1 MLDAEFLKVM
11 NRYINLNRLE
21 FLVTYRCSSNCRHCA
36 VGNQSSSPGQLDA
49 DLAVSVLREV
59 SLKYDLDSVMT
70 FGGEPLLY
78 PDVVSAV
85 HAEAKALNIPTRQ
98 IITNGYWTRD
108 GDKTLEIARS
118 LAHAG
123 VNDVLISVDAYHQEH
138 IPIEK
143 VVTSVKAL
151 WEAGIR
157 EIKWS
162 PCWLVSE
169 NDANEYN
176 LQTRNILDE
185 LNSYLSLKTGTGN
198 VMEPQGRALDNF
210 RSFFQPAPDWSGRS
224 CGEMPYT
231 GKLDDIRGLCVEPD
245 GDIQVCG
252 YLLGNVTE
260 TAVTRILDKY
270 DPYDDPYLKIIL
282 EDGVESLVRK
292 ARSSGVPLR
301 ETGYYSVCDLCRSL
315 RADGL
320 P

>member
-1 MLDAEFLKVM
+1 M

-36 VGNQSSSPGQLDA
+36 VGNQSGSPGRIDA
-49 DLAVSVLREV
+49 DIAVSVLREV

-78 PDVVSAV
+78 PDLVRAV
-85 HAEAKALNIPTRQ
+85 HAEAEALDIPTRQ

-108 GDKTLEIARS
+108 EDKTRGIARS
-118 LAHAG
+118 LADAG
-123 VNDVLISVDAYHQEH
+123 VNDVLISVDAFHQEH

-143 VVTSVKAL
+143 VVISVKAL

-169 NDANEYN
+169 DDANDFN
-176 LQTRNILDE
+176 
-185 LNSYLSLKTGTGN
+185 LKTKAVLNELKGLLPIEQGAGN

-210 RSFFQPAPDWSGRS
+210 RSYFQPDSDWSGRS
-224 CGEMPYT
+224 CGELPYT
-231 GKLDDIRGLCVEPD
+231 GKPDDIRGLCVEPN
-245 GDIQVCG
+245 GDISVCG
-252 YLLGNVTE
+252 HLLGNVTE

-270 DPYDDPYLKIIL
+270 DPYDDPHLKIIL
-282 EDGVESLVRK
+282 EDGIEGLLRE

-315 RADGL
+315 RADG
-320 P
+320 PP